1 MTGDTAFELILTASE
16 YGEGRIAV
24 FSHNMYINGLLKNAE
39 KFSTLNSNLK
49 RWLSKSSFCSESQIL
64 PIKRETRAE
73 DLGGEK
79 KIYVWDCNPL
89 EKDFIELM
97 LSKVFNDGVGLVLG
111 MCPWGWRK
119 FNGNRPLDEAP
130 FHPMLLAAG
139 VCFTN
144 ECVWSGGDG
153 GFKTCTNQASKAH
166 FGRVLQEM
174 NLDSENWESRQ
185 EFLCKTLSVLPSE
198 VVGTLLRGQGKLH
211 QVLNEFPMPATPSP
225 SQPVTDAKVKSNI
238 ALHTSLLK
246 AGLLGNAKAPG
257 IEKFPGDFSLPPNV
271 ETAEV
276 VVSGC
281 YGHELCSTGFYLPA
295 GQVMKVTVLQGG

>member
-1 MTGDTAFELILTASE
+1 MVPKETGVPGTLIAFGENAEPILTGDTAFELILTASE

-39 KFSTLNSNLK
+39 KFSTLNSNIK

-64 PIKRETRAE
+64 PIKRETRAEPE

-130 FHPMLLAAG
+130 FHPVAVLLAAG

-144 ECVWSGGDG
+144 ECVWSGGDC

-174 NLDSENWESRQ
+174 NLDSENWESRR

-225 SQPVTDAKVKSNI
+225 SQPVTDAKV
-238 ALHTSLLK
+238 
-246 AGLLGNAKAPG
+246 
-257 IEKFPGDFSLPPNV
+257 
-271 ETAEV
+271 
-276 VVSGC
+276 
-281 YGHELCSTGFYLPA
+281 
-295 GQVMKVTVLQGG
+295 